1 VRLTARQGRLG
12 TIFAGLAAAAVLVL
26 TFTTGS
32 DVAGRF
38 TAGATIVLAVATVW
52 LGAQT
57 RNAVR
62 INEREMDQ
70 NRELLALTRRQAD
83 SSAQSA
89 RILSESSRPFVAPIN
104 KGPIW
109 VGLVNERWSITVPLW
124 NYGSSIAILETGDRR
139 AKLMFARDG
148 DHVARA
154 KTDSV
159 IIPKETGVDLSFSI
173 NPKDVARAGGPVG
186 RPDGTY
192 IAASLE
198 YWFTDCAKQ
207 THYMVHAE
215 YDAEDALDS
224 RFVTLL
230 RLTNIEFGPPT
241 VFTTGTIE
249 FGPLTVSATGT
260 ITAEAGGDA
269 VAKNP
274 PPGDQ
279 SN

>member
-1 VRLTARQGRLG
+1 M
-12 TIFAGLAAAAVLVL
+12 IFAGLAVGAVLVL

-32 DVAGRF
+32 NVAGRF
-38 TAGATIVLAVATVW
+38 TVATVW
-52 LGAQT
+52 LGTQT

-62 INEREMDQ
+62 VNEREMDQ

-83 SSAQSA
+83 SAAQSA

-104 KGPIW
+104 EGPIW
-109 VGLVNERWSITVPLW
+109 VGLVNERWSITVPLC
-124 NYGSSIAILETGDRR
+124 NYGSSVAILETDDRR
-139 AKLMFARDG
+139 AKLVIARDG

-154 KTDSV
+154 MTDSL
-159 IIPKETGVDLSFSI
+159 IIPKETSVNLTFSI
-173 NPKDVARAGGPVG
+173 DPKDVARAGGPVM

-198 YWFTDCAKQ
+198 YWFTDSAKH

-215 YDAEDALDS
+215 FDGEDAPDE

-241 VFTTGTIE
+241 VFATGAIE
-249 FGPLTVSATGT
+249 FGPVTVVATGT
-260 ITAEAGGDA
+260 ITAEVGSDA
-269 VAKNP
+269 VGNERPA
-274 PPGDQ
+274 DD
-279 SN
+279 